1 MASTRW
7 MPSSQWSARVV
18 SAPVSSVFTT
28 PPSLGA
34 ASAQPRKTDG
44 PFIAPKAPSS
54 PPQPVPS
61 PDAQPAQRTPG
72 SGLRPGASAAVLEAD
87 PGSDDPT
94 SKSAGDMQAALAASS
109 VELDDIAVNA
119 SEPIADAASRS
130 SAALTPPATDAN
142 SALEEAVFTTAVSGE
157 AADSDIDT
165 EDAFAIDSDL
175 PELPEGYSYL
185 GRRMV
190 STLRTANG
198 PCPSAARFEH
208 HMLPCCIQCPPNSMF
223 ALGCLSVRV

>member
-7 MPSSQWSARVV
+7 MPSSQRSARVV

-44 PFIAPKAPSS
+44 PFRAPKAPSS
-54 PPQPVPS
+54 PSQPVPS

-72 SGLRPGASAAVLEAD
+72 SGVRPGASAAVLEAH
-87 PGSDDPT
+87 PASDDPT
-94 SKSAGDMQAALAASS
+94 SKSGDMQAALAASS

-142 SALEEAVFTTAVSGE
+142 SALDEAVFTTAVSGE

-190 STLRTANG
+190 SAFRTANG
-198 PCPSAARFEH
+198 PCPSATRFEH
-208 HMLPCCIQCPPNSMF
+208 HMLPCCIQCPSNSMF
-223 ALGCLSVRV
+223 ALAYLSVRV